1 MNLSK
6 RKLIVISLLL
16 IIQIVSCLDD
26 DGKLLQEDKDQQNE
40 IKSKLVENC

>member
-16 IIQIVSCLDD
+16 IIQIVDCLDD
-26 DGKLLQEDKDQQNE
+26 NGKLLQEDKDQQNE